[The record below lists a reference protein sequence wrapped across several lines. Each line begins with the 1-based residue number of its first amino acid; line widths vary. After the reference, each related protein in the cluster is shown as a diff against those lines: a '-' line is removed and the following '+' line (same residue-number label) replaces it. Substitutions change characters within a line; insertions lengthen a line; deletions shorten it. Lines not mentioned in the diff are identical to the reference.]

1 MSFIAELQRMQQ
13 SIKELNQTFEALT
26 KSVDQYQNTR
36 TPPEYPNELVET
48 NKRKRLNDASPQEWD
63 AVSKR
68 FYQEPK
74 S

>member
-1 MSFIAELQRMQQ
+1 MSFISELQRLQQ

-26 KSVDQYQNTR
+26 ESVDQYQNTR
-36 TPPEYPNELVET
+36 STPELPNELVEK
-48 NKRKRLNDASPQEWD
+48 NKRLNDATPREWD
-63 AVSKR
+63 EVSKR

>member
-36 TPPEYPNELVET
+36 TSPEYPNELVET

>member
-1 MSFIAELQRMQQ
+1 MSFIAELQRLQQ

-26 KSVDQYQNTR
+26 ESVDQYQNTR
-36 TPPEYPNELVET
+36 TTPELPNELVET
-48 NKRKRLNDASPQEWD
+48 NKRLNDVSPQEWD

>member
-1 MSFIAELQRMQQ
+1 MSFIAELQRLQQ

-26 KSVDQYQNTR
+26 ESVDQYQNTR
-36 TPPEYPNELVET
+36 STPELPNELVET
-48 NKRKRLNDASPQEWD
+48 NKRLNDATPQEWD
-63 AVSKR
+63 EVSKR

>member
-1 MSFIAELQRMQQ
+1 MSFISELQRLQQ

-26 KSVDQYQNTR
+26 ESINQYENTR
-36 TPPEYPNELVET
+36 NAPEIPNELRED
-48 NKRKRLNDASPQEWD
+48 NKRLNDATPQEWD

-68 FYQEPK
+68 FYRKPK

>member
-1 MSFIAELQRMQQ
+1 MSFIAELQRLQQ

-26 KSVDQYQNTR
+26 ESVDQYQNTR
-36 TPPEYPNELVET
+36 STPELPNELVE
-48 NKRKRLNDASPQEWD
+48 KEKRLNDASPQEWD

>member
-1 MSFIAELQRMQQ
+1 MSFIAELQRLQQ

-26 KSVDQYQNTR
+26 ESVDQYQNTR
-36 TPPEYPNELVET
+36 TTPELPNELVET
-48 NKRKRLNDASPQEWD
+48 NKRLNDASPQEWD

>member
-1 MSFIAELQRMQQ
+1 MSFIAELQRLQQ

-26 KSVDQYQNTR
+26 ESVDQYQNTR
-36 TPPEYPNELVET
+36 TTPELPNELVAT
-48 NKRKRLNDASPQEWD
+48 HKRLNDVSTQEWD

>member
-1 MSFIAELQRMQQ
+1 MSFISELQRLQQ

-26 KSVDQYQNTR
+26 ESINQYENTR
-36 TPPEYPNELVET
+36 NLPEIPNEL
-48 NKRKRLNDASPQEWD
+48 RGDDKRLNDATPQEWD

>member
-1 MSFIAELQRMQQ
+1 MSFISELQRLQQ

-26 KSVDQYQNTR
+26 ESINRYENTR
-36 TPPEYPNELVET
+36 NTPEIPNELRESDG
-48 NKRKRLNDASPQEWD
+48 RLNDASPQEWD
-63 AVSKR
+63 AVCKR

>member
-1 MSFIAELQRMQQ
+1 MSFISELQRLQQ

-26 KSVDQYQNTR
+26 ESVDQYQNTR
-36 TPPEYPNELVET
+36 STPELPNELVE
-48 NKRKRLNDASPQEWD
+48 KEKRLNDASPQEWD

>member
-1 MSFIAELQRMQQ
+1 MSFIAELQRLQQ

-26 KSVDQYQNTR
+26 ESVDQYQNTR

>member
-1 MSFIAELQRMQQ
+1 MSFIAELQRLQQ

-26 KSVDQYQNTR
+26 ESVDQYQNTR
-36 TPPEYPNELVET
+36 TTPELPNELVET
-48 NKRKRLNDASPQEWD
+48 NKRLNDASPQEWD

-74 S
+74 P